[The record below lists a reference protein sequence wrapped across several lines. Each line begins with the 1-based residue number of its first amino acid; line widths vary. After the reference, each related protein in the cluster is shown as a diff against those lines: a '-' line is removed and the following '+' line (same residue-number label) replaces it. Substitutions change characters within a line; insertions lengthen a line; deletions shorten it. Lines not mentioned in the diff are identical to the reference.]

1 MQREEVARIL
11 AGHEKELREKF
22 GVRKMALFDAFVKGP
37 TYEGDVDVMAEFE
50 DGTSVNLFDIVH
62 LQDYLDEVLGE
73 NQVNLAPTS
82 GVTPRPRDMIRGEPL
97 YVLR

>member
-1 MQREEVARIL
+1 MKREDMAKIL
-11 AGHEKELREKF
+11 VGYEDELRKKF
-22 GVRKMALFDAFVKGP
+22 GVKKMALFDAYVNGP

-50 DGTSVNLFDIVH
+50 DGTSVSLFDIIH

-73 NQVNLAPTS
+73 NQVNVAPTNS
-82 GVTPRPRDMIRGEPL
+82 VVPRPGDLIRGEPL

>member
-1 MQREEVARIL
+1 MEREEMAKIL
-11 AGHEKELREKF
+11 AGHEDELRKKF

-50 DGTSVNLFDIVH
+50 GDISLFEIVD
-62 LQDYLDEVLGE
+62 LQDYLDGVLGE
-73 NQVNLAPTS
+73 KEANVAPTNS
-82 GVTPRPRDMIRGEPL
+82 VVPRPQDLIRGEPL